1 MSLRRARTQNRSGR
15 EKSKRTPGGRIL
27 QRIIAALGVGV
38 LATIGLTAAPS
49 AAVAAVNDKIVVG
62 DITLNPAGAQLT
74 IGDKVT
80 VAGSWSAVD
89 ADPKEG
95 DTFTIGLPPEFTFPA
110 AVPFRLLGPDNVVWG
125 NCLTDPSSGIASC
138 ELTDAVVEK
147 PELVQGAWEFEVQ
160 AVKETT
166 ATEVTFDLNGDKVTV
181 PLPGGGGI
189 DDGIDL
195 PGTMTK
201 VGAMNGN
208 NWSMNWTVE
217 LPGANMAGQ
226 ESVRLTDTFGPG
238 HVLCDPV
245 GLKVQTVRGS
255 TVVDVTSIATID
267 GAPGDAGFDLVLTA
281 PHGGFSTDVTYRV
294 TYQTCTP
301 GGQIGP
307 AGTKY
312 VNSAQVE
319 GWGDAGL
326 GVGEVTNGGW
336 HQSLA
341 KSGSVLGGADRNG
354 KIAWTVVIPGDE
366 LVNQE
371 SFSFSEVLGDGHEL
385 CTSTIG
391 DLKIVEQYGP
401 NPGGAAGLR
410 QDITGKLTRAEVKAA
425 TERSFDLQ
433 FTINDADFDFKA
445 SDWRY
450 VVTYTTCVSST
461 DLPASGTSYT
471 NTVTVDG
478 KATGAEA
485 KVPGRSQGKSGR
497 LNGAFV
503 TLDGVTHMPQ
513 TTMSWNVTIPGEK
526 VDGIAGPLKLTD
538 TLSLSQMICEAGDP
552 TAGIAERMNLRAFAK
567 DQISG
572 GKLDDVELTKTT
584 TVSLDGQ
591 QITFEIAPPNLR
603 TPTGTSDGFTREYQY
618 TLSYTT
624 CTTSG
629 GMDAPGTVYGNKL
642 EGHGI
647 AFSSSVTQSNKGSG
661 TGTGVTRGSVSV
673 SKSLADTPGADLIP
687 AGTAF
692 TVRAQEFDP
701 TGAAQAEYELSVPLN
716 GDPVSGFNA
725 RGKGWTIRLSE
736 PTLPK
741 VHGVTWGTPVF
752 KKTDGVTPSPDGTTA
767 VAALTPGSNI
777 AVSLENRA
785 LLGSATVTKNLTGP
799 EAALALVGPDKN
811 YRITAKI
818 DTSRLGN
825 NVPAQADRVFDLK
838 AGETE
843 TLENLPIGA
852 VVTLSEAGP
861 ADDDTLTWSAPQISP
876 NPITI
881 EPGHATTPAAV
892 TVTNRVDRTVG
903 TFSIAKNVT
912 GAQADNPAVPGSV
925 FVTATWT
932 QDGKV
937 ERKVLT
943 VPTDG
948 TPVALGENLLIGT
961 KVTLTET
968 ALVDGSSIA
977 WASPVWSGTGVT
989 VDGDSAVVSI
999 TRTADARVVLEN
1011 HAATSVAGI
1020 SLIKGIAGAAAGEV
1034 PTEAEFPITATWT
1047 DADGE
1052 KQSKKLMIN
1061 AVEPTLLGVQLPA
1074 GTVVTITEGER
1085 PELDKV
1091 IWGSITISGTDVTD
1105 NGDGS
1110 AEIVVSDQQD
1120 DVTLV
1125 TVVNEATWAPGT
1137 FTISKKVTGILLENP
1152 DIPEAVTVMASWLE
1166 GTEPRSAEVIIP
1178 IDGTPV
1184 AFGRDLP
1191 HETLVTLSELPLED
1205 APAFTWSTPVFTGDD
1220 LEAHEDGTAS
1230 LTIGAAK
1237 DAGIVVTNE
1246 AVARLG
1252 ALTVTKELS
1261 GSGASLVDD
1270 TAFPVTATWTDLL
1283 GETQSVE
1290 IEVRAGEATVIDGLP
1305 LGTEV
1310 TLSEG
1315 DAEVPANARWHG
1327 ATWSTDDESVALGE
1341 VDGNA
1346 ITLVVTGE
1354 NGAQAAVTVTN
1365 EFEKLPDLAVTGGP
1379 IIKASIISLAAL
1391 LVGAG
1396 IVMLVLHR
1404 RRQA

>member
-1 MSLRRARTQNRSGR
+1 MLRR
-15 EKSKRTPGGRIL
+15 IV
-27 QRIIAALGVGV
+27 AALGVGL
-38 LATIGLTAAPS
+38 LATIGLIAAPS
-49 AAVAAVNDKIVVG
+49 AAVAAVNDRIVVG
-62 DITLNPAGAQLT
+62 DITLSPAGAQLT

-89 ADPKEG
+89 AEPKEG

-110 AVPFRLLGPDNVVWG
+110 AVPFQLRGPDNVVWG
-125 NCLTDPSSGIASC
+125 NCLTDPGSGIASC

-147 PELVQGAWEFEVQ
+147 PELVQGTWEFEVQ

-166 ATEVTFDLNGDKVTV
+166 ATEVAFDLNGDKVTV

-189 DDGIDL
+189 DDGIEL

-201 VGAMNGN
+201 VGAMNAN

-226 ESVRLTDTFGPG
+226 QSVRLTDTFGPG

-245 GLKVQTVRGS
+245 GLKVHTVRGDS
-255 TVVDVTSIATID
+255 RVDVTNIATVT
-267 GAPGDAGFDLVLTA
+267 GAPGDPGFDLVLTA
-281 PHGGFSTDVTYRV
+281 PEGGFNPEVTYRV

-301 GGQIGP
+301 DGQIDR

-312 VNSAQVE
+312 TNSAQVE

-326 GVGEVTNGGW
+326 GVGTVTNSGW
-336 HQSLA
+336 HGDLA
-341 KSGSVLGGADRNG
+341 KSGSVLGGSDRNG
-354 KIAWTVVIPGDE
+354 KIAWTVVIPGDD
-366 LVNQE
+366 LVKQK
-371 SFSFSEVLGDGHEL
+371 SFTFSDVLGDGHKL
-385 CTSTIG
+385 CTDTIS

-401 NPGGAAGLR
+401 NPGSAAGLK
-410 QDITGKLTRAEVKAA
+410 QDITGKLTRTEVKAA
-425 TERSFDLQ
+425 TDQSFDLQ

-450 VVTYTTCVSST
+450 VVTYTTCVTST
-461 DLPASGTSYT
+461 DLPAGDTSYA

-478 KATGAEA
+478 KAAGAEA
-485 KVPGRSQGKSGR
+485 KVPARAQGKSGSI
-497 LNGAFV
+497 NGAFV
-503 TLDGVTHMPQ
+503 TIDGVRHMPQ
-513 TTMSWNVTIPGEK
+513 TTMTWNVTIPGQI
-526 VDGIAGPLKLTD
+526 VDGVGELNLTD
-538 TLSLSQMICEAGDP
+538 TLTQSHAICEAGAP
-552 TAGIAERMNLRAFAK
+552 SGGLAARLNLKVEAV
-567 DQISG
+567 DQIG
-572 GKLDDVELTKTT
+572 GGGLAAVDLTPNT
-584 TVSLDGQ
+584 TVSLNAQ
-591 QITFEIAPPNLR
+591 QMGLKVAA
-603 TPTGTSDGFTREYQY
+603 PTGKTFSREYQY
-618 TLSYTT
+618 KLSYVT

-629 GMDAPGTVYGNKL
+629 GMDAPGTVYGNEL

-647 AFSSSVTQSNKGSG
+647 RFTSSTTQSNKGSG

-673 SKSLADTPGADLIP
+673 SKSLADTPGADLVP

-692 TVRAQEFDP
+692 TVRAQEVDP
-701 TGAAQAEYELSVPLN
+701 TGAAQAEYDLSVPLN

-736 PTLPK
+736 PTLPA
-741 VHGVTWGTPVF
+741 VSGIAWGTPVF
-752 KKTDGVTPSPDGTTA
+752 KKTAGVTPSEDGTTA
-767 VAALTPGSNI
+767 VAALTPGINI

-799 EAALALVGPDKN
+799 DAALALVDPDRN
-811 YRITAKI
+811 YRVTAKI

-825 NVPAQADRVFDLK
+825 NVPAEADRVFDLK
-838 AGETE
+838 AGETK

-852 VVTLSEAGP
+852 VVTVSEARP

-881 EPGHATTPAAV
+881 EAGHATTPAAV

-912 GAQADNPAVPGSV
+912 GAQAGNPAVPGSV
-925 FVTATWT
+925 SVTATWT
-932 QDGKV
+932 QDGKD

-948 TPVALGENLLIGT
+948 TPVALGERLLIGT

-989 VDGDSAVVSI
+989 VDGDSAVVTI

-1020 SLIKGIAGAAAGEV
+1020 SLIKGVAGAAADEV
-1034 PTEAEFPITATWT
+1034 PTDAEFPITATWT

-1052 KQSKKLMIN
+1052 KQSKRLMIN
-1061 AVEPTLLGVQLPA
+1061 AAEPTPLGVALPA

-1085 PELDKV
+1085 PELDTV
-1091 IWGSITISGTDVTD
+1091 IWGSITISGDRVTD
-1105 NGDGS
+1105 SGDGS
-1110 AEIVVSDQQD
+1110 AEIVVSDLQD

-1137 FTISKKVTGILLENP
+1137 FTISKKVSGILLDNP
-1152 DIPEAVTVMASWLE
+1152 DVPDAVTVTASWLE
-1166 GTEPRSAEVIIP
+1166 AGEPRSAEIVVP
-1178 IDGTPV
+1178 TDGTPV
-1184 AFGRDLP
+1184 AFGQHLP
-1191 HETLVTLSELPLED
+1191 HETLVTLAELPLAD
-1205 APAFTWSTPVFTGDD
+1205 ASAFTWSTPVFSGDD
-1220 LEAHEDGTAS
+1220 LVAHEDGTAS
-1230 LTIGAAK
+1230 LTIGAAQ

-1246 AVARLG
+1246 AVATLG
-1252 ALTVTKELS
+1252 SLTVTKELT
-1261 GSGASLVDD
+1261 GSGASLVED

-1283 GETQSVE
+1283 GESRTAQVE
-1290 IEVRAGEATVIDGLP
+1290 VTAGEPSVIEGLP
-1305 LGTEV
+1305 LGTAV

-1315 DAEVPANARWHG
+1315 AAEVPGNARWHG
-1327 ATWSTDDESVALGE
+1327 ATWSTDDGNVAL
-1341 VDGNA
+1341 DGA
-1346 ITLVVTGE
+1346 GDDSITLVVTG
-1354 NGAQAAVTVTN
+1354 ASDTRAAVTVTN
-1365 EFEKLPDLAVTGGP
+1365 EFEKLPDLALTGGTV
-1379 IIKASIISLAAL
+1379 ITASVVVLAAL

-1404 RRQA
+1404 RRRA